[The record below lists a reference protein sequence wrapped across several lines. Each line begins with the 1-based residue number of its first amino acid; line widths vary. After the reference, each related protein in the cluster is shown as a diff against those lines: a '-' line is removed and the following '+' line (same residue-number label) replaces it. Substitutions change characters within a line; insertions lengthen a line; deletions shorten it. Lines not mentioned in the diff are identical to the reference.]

1 MKLSSEQKLAFK
13 WLDDGENFFITGGA
27 GCGKSYLIDAIAKS
41 EQIYKQMTV
50 TASTGIA
57 AYLLNG
63 STVHSFAGIETGTKS
78 DDYYVRYMHPEV
90 HKRWL
95 QTDVL
100 IIDEISM
107 INAETFDLLH
117 RLGCKIR
124 KCEDELFGG
133 IQVIVCGDF
142 YQLKPIVG
150 NYAFQSSIWKQY
162 IVKVFNLTTCFRQK
176 DDLQFFN
183 ALNELRLGQVSAD
196 SIEYLTIRHFI
207 DEDSINDEYTRLFF
221 RNLSVQFY
229 NQKKMKDIKHKE
241 FTFYSKDVIRDPK
254 ASALFRIHQVLT
266 VKVNA
271 IVMLIKNINV
281 EEGLCNGAIGK
292 VIQIENDGVWI
303 LMNNREIKIEAVNE
317 DILDNAHSTIA
328 SRVGIPLQLA
338 FLLTVHK
345 AQGSTMKK
353 IVLNFNE
360 NAFNP
365 TLYYV
370 SLSRVCNINDVYI
383 LHKNKDQ
390 LEKIFKNIKINQLVN
405 GYYQQFVK

>member
-1 MKLSSEQKLAFK
+1 MSEEKLNDFLRLLYEQNCFCPATLNEIRVSMLLCEDNDDTWQSFFMHVVDFNEYPQNLRRIMINKQIIIENVINCQTKEEFETYTKSLNPEEIIFLTAYLSSLNNKSFFCNDKIIQLKKMKLSSEQKLAFK

-27 GCGKSYLIDAIAKS
+27 CCGKSYLIDAIAKS

-78 DDYYVRYMHPEV
+78 DDYYIRYMHPEV

-100 IIDEISM
+100 IIDEILM

-162 IVKVFNLTTCFRQK
+162 IVKVLNLTTCFRQK
-176 DDLQFFN
+176 DDMQFFN
-183 ALNELRLGQVSAD
+183 VLNELRLRQVSAD
-196 SIEYLTIRHFI
+196 SIEYLTKRHFI

-229 NQKKMKDIKHKE
+229 NHKKMKDIKYKE

-254 ASALFRIHQVLT
+254 ATALFRI
-266 VKVNA
+266 
-271 IVMLIKNINV
+271 
-281 EEGLCNGAIGK
+281 
-292 VIQIENDGVWI
+292 
-303 LMNNREIKIEAVNE
+303 
-317 DILDNAHSTIA
+317 
-328 SRVGIPLQLA
+328 P
-338 FLLTVHK
+338 
-345 AQGSTMKK
+345 
-353 IVLNFNE
+353 
-360 NAFNP
+360 
-365 TLYYV
+365 
-370 SLSRVCNINDVYI
+370 
-383 LHKNKDQ
+383 
-390 LEKIFKNIKINQLVN
+390 
-405 GYYQQFVK
+405 

>member
-1 MKLSSEQKLAFK
+1 MTIIFGTCIQK
-13 WLDDGENFFITGGA
+13 
-27 GCGKSYLIDAIAKS
+27 Y
-41 EQIYKQMTV
+41 
-50 TASTGIA
+50 
-57 AYLLNG
+57 
-63 STVHSFAGIETGTKS
+63 TKI
-78 DDYYVRYMHPEV
+78 
-90 HKRWL
+90 WL

-124 KCEDELFGG
+124 KCKDELFGG

-162 IVKVFNLTTCFRQK
+162 IVKVLNLTTCFRQK

-183 ALNELRLGQVSAD
+183 VLNELRLGQVSAD
-196 SIEYLTIRHFI
+196 SIEYLTKRHFI

-229 NQKKMKDIKHKE
+229 NHKKMKDIKYKE

-254 ASALFRIHQVLT
+254 ATALFRIPQVLT

-292 VIQIENDGVWI
+292 VIQIENDEVWI

-317 DILDNAHSTIA
+317 DILDNVHSTIA

-338 FLLTVHK
+338 FSLTVHK

-353 IVLNFNE
+353 
-360 NAFNP
+360 
-365 TLYYV
+365 
-370 SLSRVCNINDVYI
+370 
-383 LHKNKDQ
+383 
-390 LEKIFKNIKINQLVN
+390 
-405 GYYQQFVK
+405 

>member
-41 EQIYKQMTV
+41 DQIYKQMTV

-78 DDYYVRYMHPEV
+78 DDYYIRYMHPEV

-162 IVKVFNLTTCFRQK
+162 IVKVLNLTTCFRQK

-183 ALNELRLGQVSAD
+183 VLNELRLGQVSAD
-196 SIEYLTIRHFI
+196 SIEYLTKRHFI
-207 DEDSINDEYTRLFF
+207 DEDSINDEYT
-221 RNLSVQFY
+221 
-229 NQKKMKDIKHKE
+229 H
-241 FTFYSKDVIRDPK
+241 VIRDPK
-254 ASALFRIHQVLT
+254 ATALFRIPQVLT

-317 DILDNAHSTIA
+317 DILDNVHSTIA

-338 FLLTVHK
+338 FSLTVHK

-353 IVLNFNE
+353 IVLDFNE

-405 GYYQQFVK
+405 DYYQQFVK

>member
-41 EQIYKQMTV
+41 DQIYKQMTV

-63 STVHSFAGIETGTKS
+63 STVHSFAEIETGTKS
-78 DDYYVRYMHPEV
+78 DDYYIRYMHPEV

-162 IVKVFNLTTCFRQK
+162 IVKVLNLTTCFRK
-176 DDLQFFN
+176 DLQFFN

-196 SIEYLTIRHFI
+196 SIEYLTKRHFI

-229 NQKKMKDIKHKE
+229 NHKKMKDIKYKE

-254 ASALFRIHQVLT
+254 ATALFRIPQVLT

-303 LMNNREIKIEAVNE
+303 SMNNREIKIEAVNE
-317 DILDNAHSTIA
+317 DILDNVHSTIA

-338 FLLTVHK
+338 FSLTVHK

-353 IVLNFNE
+353 IVLDFNE

-370 SLSRVCNINDVYI
+370 SLSRVCR
-383 LHKNKDQ
+383 
-390 LEKIFKNIKINQLVN
+390 
-405 GYYQQFVK
+405 

>member
-78 DDYYVRYMHPEV
+78 DDYYIRYMHPEV

-162 IVKVFNLTTCFRQK
+162 IVKVLNLTTCFRQK

-183 ALNELRLGQVSAD
+183 VLNELRLGQVSAD
-196 SIEYLTIRHFI
+196 SIEYLTKRHFI

-229 NQKKMKDIKHKE
+229 NHKKMKDIKYKE

-254 ASALFRIHQVLT
+254 ATALFRIPQVLT

-317 DILDNAHSTIA
+317 DILDNVHSTIA

-338 FLLTVHK
+338 FSLTVHK

-353 IVLNFNE
+353 IVLDFNE

-390 LEKIFKNIKINQLVN
+390 LEKIFKNIKNNQLVN
-405 GYYQQFVK
+405 DYYQQFVK

>member
-57 AYLLNG
+57 AYLLNR

-78 DDYYVRYMHPEV
+78 DDYYIRYMHPEV

-95 QTDVL
+95 QTDIL

-142 YQLKPIVG
+142 YQLKPIDG
-150 NYAFQSSIWKQY
+150 KYAFQSSIWKQY
-162 IVKVFNLTTCFRQK
+162 IVKVLNLTTCFRQK

-183 ALNELRLGQVSAD
+183 VLNELRLGQVSAD
-196 SIEYLTIRHFI
+196 SIEYLTKRHFI

-229 NQKKMKDIKHKE
+229 NHKKMKDIKYKE

-254 ASALFRIHQVLT
+254 ATALFRI
-266 VKVNA
+266 
-271 IVMLIKNINV
+271 
-281 EEGLCNGAIGK
+281 
-292 VIQIENDGVWI
+292 
-303 LMNNREIKIEAVNE
+303 
-317 DILDNAHSTIA
+317 
-328 SRVGIPLQLA
+328 P
-338 FLLTVHK
+338 
-345 AQGSTMKK
+345 
-353 IVLNFNE
+353 
-360 NAFNP
+360 
-365 TLYYV
+365 
-370 SLSRVCNINDVYI
+370 
-383 LHKNKDQ
+383 
-390 LEKIFKNIKINQLVN
+390 
-405 GYYQQFVK
+405 

>member
-1 MKLSSEQKLAFK
+1 MKLSSEQKLAFE

-78 DDYYVRYMHPEV
+78 DDYYIRYMHPEV

-142 YQLKPIVG
+142 YQLKPIFG

-162 IVKVFNLTTCFRQK
+162 IVKVLNLTTCFRQK

-183 ALNELRLGQVSAD
+183 VLNELRLGQVSAD
-196 SIEYLTIRHFI
+196 SIEYLTKRHFI
-207 DEDSINDEYTRLFF
+207 DKDSINDEYTRL
-221 RNLSVQFY
+221 
-229 NQKKMKDIKHKE
+229 
-241 FTFYSKDVIRDPK
+241 DPK
-254 ASALFRIHQVLT
+254 ASALFRIPQVLT

-338 FLLTVHK
+338 FSLTVHK

-353 IVLNFNE
+353 IVLDFNE

-370 SLSRVCNINDVYI
+370 SLSRVCNVNDVYI

-390 LEKIFKNIKINQLVN
+390 LEKNLKNIKINQLVN
-405 GYYQQFVK
+405 DYYQQFFLDINNEFQRN

>member
-1 MKLSSEQKLAFK
+1 MIEENSKLEFEKFGRNDLYLSQVKIKMYQCSLNTKERICFENEKGFQDCENYNVFIPYVGRKIERLFATLTIRNKIMINKQIIIENSTKKKMKLSSEQKLAFK

-50 TASTGIA
+50 TAITGIA

-78 DDYYVRYMHPEV
+78 DDYYIRYMHPEV

-162 IVKVFNLTTCFRQK
+162 IVKVLNLTTYFRQK

-183 ALNELRLGQVSAD
+183 VLNELRLGQVSAD
-196 SIEYLTIRHFI
+196 SIEYLTKRHFI

-229 NQKKMKDIKHKE
+229 NHKKMKDIKYKE
-241 FTFYSKDVIRDPK
+241 FTFYSKDVIKNPK
-254 ASALFRIHQVLT
+254 ATALFRIPQSS
-266 VKVNA
+266 
-271 IVMLIKNINV
+271 
-281 EEGLCNGAIGK
+281 
-292 VIQIENDGVWI
+292 
-303 LMNNREIKIEAVNE
+303 
-317 DILDNAHSTIA
+317 HS
-328 SRVGIPLQLA
+328 
-338 FLLTVHK
+338 
-345 AQGSTMKK
+345 
-353 IVLNFNE
+353 
-360 NAFNP
+360 
-365 TLYYV
+365 
-370 SLSRVCNINDVYI
+370 
-383 LHKNKDQ
+383 
-390 LEKIFKNIKINQLVN
+390 
-405 GYYQQFVK
+405 